1 MAIENTAMFSLSY
14 GLFVLT
20 AKEGDKDNGCII
32 NTAIQLTDTP
42 LQMAIAVNKQNL
54 THDMI
59 LNTGLFNLSV
69 LTEETPFKVFQ
80 HFGFQS
86 GRDVDKFADCE
97 VELRSENGLLYLP
110 KFINALI
117 SGKVVN
123 TVDCGTHTLFIAEVT
138 EAKNLS
144 KEPSATYSYYFA
156 HIKPK
161 PAPKKAAKGYVCKI
175 CGYVHEGEELPPDF
189 VCPICKHGA
198 SDFEPI
204 FAEEE
209 QKKTTKYVCK
219 ICGYVYE
226 GDELPEDFVCP
237 ICKHGA
243 ADFEKIES

>member
-20 AKEGDKDNGCII
+20 AREGNKNNGCII

-42 LQMAIAVNKQNL
+42 LQVAIAVNKQNL

-69 LTEETPFKVFQ
+69 LTEEAPFKVFQ

-97 VELRSENGLLYLP
+97 EELRSENGLLYLP
-110 KFINALI
+110 KFINAFI

-123 TVDCGTHTLFIAEVT
+123 TVDCSTHTLFIAEVT

-144 KEPSATYSYYFA
+144 KAPSATYSYYFA
-156 HIKPK
+156 NIKPK
-161 PAPKKAAKGYVCKI
+161 PVQKPVKGYVCKI
-175 CGYVHEGEELPPDF
+175 CGYVHEDDELPDDF
-189 VCPICKHGA
+189 ICPLCKHGA
-198 SDFEPI
+198 SDFEPA
-204 FAEEE
+204 FAEENAE
-209 QKKTTKYVCK
+209 KKVKYVCK

-226 GDELPEDFVCP
+226 GDELSEDFVCP
-237 ICKHGA
+237 LCKHGA
-243 ADFEKIES
+243 ADFEKVEI